1 MTKEGSNFEVTLND
15 HEDRIVKLEK
25 SDIEKELRIKRIED
39 NYIRLENTIMTE
51 NRETRDI
58 LREGMR
64 NQWELI
70 KSRDEKKELESVRNH
85 DFRKTKFEKRT
96 ELIVKILTI
105 GGVGYLLIQSLIE
118 TLVTK

>member
-1 MTKEGSNFEVTLND
+1 MTNTDNKVNNILEN
-15 HEDRIVKLEK
+15 HEDRIVQLEK
-25 SDIEKELRIKRIED
+25 NDLEKELRIKRIED

-70 KSRDEKKELESVRNH
+70 KSRDEKKELESVRDY
-85 DFRKTKFEKRT
+85 DFKKTKFEKRT
-96 ELIVKILTI
+96 ELLVKILTI

-118 TLVTK
+118 TILTK